1 MSIEIVLQTASVAA
15 SVVGIAASLLT
26 FFKAKR
32 RASKSSK
39 NSVFSVINDSKDTLD
54 LLGITLAGSLN
65 DKAISDSLRNKIQEG
80 VRVRAILP
88 DEEALESWAKSIDLS
103 GEQLSLIRAQYE
115 ESLRRLYEYGVATR
129 IIDHVAPNTII
140 ASDRLV
146 ANKVN
151 YTSSRTDSSPIFIT
165 HKDELIREYR
175 HLFESLWQTS
185 KEVITKPSSGHRR

>member
-165 HKDELIREYR
+165 HKDLECCFR
-175 HLFESLWQTS
+175 
-185 KEVITKPSSGHRR
+185 

>member
-1 MSIEIVLQTASVAA
+1 M
-15 SVVGIAASLLT
+15 
-26 FFKAKR
+26 
-32 RASKSSK
+32 
-39 NSVFSVINDSKDTLD
+39 D

-185 KEVITKPSSGHRR
+185 KEVITKPSSGHSR